1 MTTYSKISLFCFS
14 ALCAFYTPLAFAL
27 PEVVVEIKEHLFFPQ
42 EVIVPAG
49 QKVKLTFVNFDDTP
63 EEIDSF
69 SLNREKVIFAKSRG
83 TIFIGPLKAGEY
95 PFFGEFHPNSAVGKV
110 VVKSKEDTLG
120 LEPFPEVTCNARA
133 SGVPNCTVKPT
144 IDAASRPSYMIAASD
159 WLMSVAPVIVGQFN
173 VAE

>member
-69 SLNREKVIFAKSRG
+69 SLNREKYSSLFSG
-83 TIFIGPLKAGEY
+83 F
-95 PFFGEFHPNSAVGKV
+95 
-110 VVKSKEDTLG
+110 
-120 LEPFPEVTCNARA
+120 CNADFMNL
-133 SGVPNCTVKPT
+133 S
-144 IDAASRPSYMIAASD
+144 
-159 WLMSVAPVIVGQFN
+159 
-173 VAE
+173 

>member
-14 ALCAFYTPLAFAL
+14 APCAFYTPLAFAL

-110 VVKSKEDTLG
+110 IVKSKEDTL
-120 LEPFPEVTCNARA
+120 
-133 SGVPNCTVKPT
+133 
-144 IDAASRPSYMIAASD
+144 DA
-159 WLMSVAPVIVGQFN
+159 N
-173 VAE
+173 